1 MQLKLLSRIVFS
13 ASIVIYIITTIAITI
28 PLNINIYT
36 LQLFVSNS
44 SFDDISIIIHNA
56 IFVGSQSPLIWCFV
70 LIFVNRAWAQYF
82 VIPKFGLTPRILAIY
97 LPSNII
103 QTLPKDWIFI
113 GGVPILWLGGL
124 CIQTTSTLL

>member
-103 QTLPKDWIFI
+103 QTLPKD
-113 GGVPILWLGGL
+113 
-124 CIQTTSTLL
+124 

>member
-56 IFVGSQSPLIWCFV
+56 IFVGSQSPPIWCFV

-103 QTLPKDWIFI
+103 QTLPKD
-113 GGVPILWLGGL
+113 
-124 CIQTTSTLL
+124 